1 MAEDDPVS
9 RRLLETYLNRW
20 GHDVTVASNGLEAWR
35 LFDGGDFWVV
45 ISDWT
50 MPELDGVEL
59 IRRIRSGRQSHYV
72 YCILVTARSQKED
85 VVEGMEAGADDFVT
99 KPFDRDEL
107 RVRLRA
113 GERIVQLEQNLAAQN
128 RALREAQATII
139 QSEKLAGLGRLAAGI
154 AHEINNPLAYVT
166 NNLSV
171 LRRDV
176 PAGFDVLQKYRGTIE
191 IIRQAEPN
199 LATELIRAESE
210 IDLPYIQENVVRQI
224 DDSMHGLARVRD
236 IVRNLLGFARPDQ
249 QELLQLDVNTA
260 VLGTAEI
267 IAHEFKT
274 RHVQLKTDFQPVP
287 LLLCYPGKINQVLL
301 NLMLNAAQACQ
312 IGGTVWVR
320 THQETSGQ
328 VIVEV
333 EDDGCGIGPE
343 QLPHIFEPFFT
354 TKPVGHGTGLGLY
367 VSYGIAREH
376 GGSIEVDSAVGRG
389 SIFRLRL
396 PGPERSVQE
405 TGD

>member
-1 MAEDDPVS
+1 
-9 RRLLETYLNRW
+9 
-20 GHDVTVASNGLEAWR
+20 LEAWR

-50 MPELDGVEL
+50 MPELDGVDL
-59 IRRIRSGRQSHYV
+59 FSRIRSGRQSHYV